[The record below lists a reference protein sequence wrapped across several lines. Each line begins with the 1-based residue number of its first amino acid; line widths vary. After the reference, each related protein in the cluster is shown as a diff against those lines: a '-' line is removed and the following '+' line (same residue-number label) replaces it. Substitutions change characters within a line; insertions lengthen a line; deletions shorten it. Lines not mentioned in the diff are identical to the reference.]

1 MCIDRVIE
9 IRFSF
14 SKFLSTNSQKTLT
27 YIKMNLIHYFD
38 DTRLK
43 SMKLSDFNKHIIYT
57 IFIYIERMIYETISV
72 HTIHDQLHSVIS
84 INIDLIFWPIYSLL
98 KNSIRLWND
107 ITICLPFFRDFSRTP
122 VWMYRNSIDTSW
134 LTGVNLI
141 IVRSTRMANT
151 Q

>member
-57 IFIYIERMIYETISV
+57 IFIYVERMIYETISV
-72 HTIHDQLHSVIS
+72 HTIHDQLHSVIRLIS
-84 INIDLIFWPIYSLL
+84 IWSSDSYTACL
-98 KNSIRLWND
+98 KIRFD
-107 ITICLPFFRDFSRTP
+107 FETI
-122 VWMYRNSIDTSW
+122 
-134 LTGVNLI
+134 
-141 IVRSTRMANT
+141 
-151 Q
+151 